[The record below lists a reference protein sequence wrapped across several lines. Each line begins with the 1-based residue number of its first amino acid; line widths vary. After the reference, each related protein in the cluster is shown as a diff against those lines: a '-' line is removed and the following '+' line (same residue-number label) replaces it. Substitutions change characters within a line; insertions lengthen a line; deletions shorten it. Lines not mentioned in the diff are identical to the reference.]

1 MSINP
6 QMLMQVLMNKNPQL
20 MQQMQQYRQQLQN
33 NQQLMNQFRTF
44 KNNMQTNP
52 QMREQVLQ
60 EAINK
65 MGLGPNPGRK

>member
-52 QMREQVLQ
+52 QIREQVLQ

>member
-6 QMLMQVLMNKNPQL
+6 QMLVQVLMNKNPQM

-52 QMREQVLQ
+52 QMRERVLQ

>member
-33 NQQLMNQFRTF
+33 NQQLMSQFQTF

-65 MGLGPNPGRK
+65 MGLGPNPGKK

>member
-1 MSINP
+1 
-6 QMLMQVLMNKNPQL
+6 MQVLMNKNPQL

-33 NQQLMNQFRTF
+33 NQQLMSQFQTF

-65 MGLGPNPGRK
+65 MGLGPNPGKK